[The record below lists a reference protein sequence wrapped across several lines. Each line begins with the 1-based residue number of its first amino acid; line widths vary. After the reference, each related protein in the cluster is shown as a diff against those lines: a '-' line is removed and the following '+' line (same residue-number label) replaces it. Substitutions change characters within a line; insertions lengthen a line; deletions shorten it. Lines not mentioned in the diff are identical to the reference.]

1 MFNIAMSLSF
11 IDISFF
17 SINILHMYLSNIKT
31 LSPGTIIGST
41 WEKHKNKF
49 LIKKITKNN

>member
-1 MFNIAMSLSF
+1 MFNITMSLSF

-17 SINILHMYLSNIKT
+17 SINILHIYLSNIKT